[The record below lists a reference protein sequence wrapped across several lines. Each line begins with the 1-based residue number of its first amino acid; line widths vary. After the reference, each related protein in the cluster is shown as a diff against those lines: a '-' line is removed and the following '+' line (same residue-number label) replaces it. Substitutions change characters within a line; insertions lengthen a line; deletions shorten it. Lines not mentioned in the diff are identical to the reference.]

1 MLIRTALSAGAE
13 VLLAVPF
20 GLNRLWFVAAVNV
33 ATQLALWA
41 FMGYGGLAYMPALVI
56 GEICVYLV
64 EYIAYLL
71 MFKAKSRLRLA
82 AYTLTA

>member
-1 MLIRTALSAGAE
+1 
-13 VLLAVPF
+13 
-20 GLNRLWFVAAVNV
+20 
-33 ATQLALWA
+33 
-41 FMGYGGLAYMPALVI
+41 MPALVI

-82 AYTLTA
+82 AYTLTANSVTLACGLAANRLLLLGAR